1 MIQQKNKNMKL
12 KITLIVLIGLTL
24 GSCSLFNKGDKT
36 DVPNGGFNLF
46 TVQQDKELGIQVA
59 AELAS
64 KPTEYPVLDSASN
77 VAAYRYIY
85 DMRNTILN
93 TGKVTHK
100 DDFVWQIRIIE
111 DDSTLNAFC
120 TPGGYIYVYT
130 GIIKYLDN
138 EHELAG
144 VMGHEMGHADLR
156 HSTRQMTKI
165 NGVQMLINAT
175 LGDREAIKQIT
186 TGIINLKFSRAHETE
201 ADRISVEYLC
211 GTKYKADGGAG
222 FFEKIAAQGGG
233 RQPEF
238 LSTHPSPTNR
248 IENYHTWAEES
259 NCVNTTGSSS
269 MTYDQFK
276 KLF

>member
-1 MIQQKNKNMKL
+1 MIK
-12 KITLIVLIGLTL
+12 KITLITAIGILL
-24 GSCSLFNKGDKT
+24 GSCSLFNKGEKS
-36 DVPNGGFNLF
+36 DVPSGGINLF
-46 TVQQDKELGIQVA
+46 TVQQDIELGAQVA
-59 AELAS
+59 GELAS
-64 KPTEYPVLDSASN
+64 DPSKYPVLDSASN
-77 VAAYRYIY
+77 VAAYAYIY

-165 NGVQMLINAT
+165 NGIQMLINAT

-186 TGIINLKFSRAHETE
+186 TGIISLKFSRSHETE

-211 GTKYKADGGAG
+211 GSKYKADGGAG
-222 FFEKIAAQGGG
+222 FFEKIEAQGGG

-238 LSTHPSPTNR
+238 LSTHPSPANR
-248 IENYHTWAEES
+248 IENYHSWAKES
-259 NCVNTTGSSS
+259 NCLNYAGTSV
-269 MTYDQFK
+269 MTYDEFK